1 MVRPVPGTCRPGQVR
16 TEGEGRVE
24 LLDSK
29 DYLERMLAASRPGAG
44 QVLAFY
50 EHRIG
55 AVCKDPALMLMPWD
69 DHLVHRGDGVF
80 ETVKWVDGR
89 VYLLDEHLARM
100 GRSGDPLG
108 LKPPCPWSE
117 VREIV
122 LGIGRAAGT
131 ESGLF
136 RILLGRGPGGFGIDP
151 SECPVPSLY
160 IAAYKYSPKPTAFYE
175 KGVTAFR
182 TSIPAKQ
189 SYLATIK
196 SIDYLPNVLMRKEAA
211 ARGKDFPVCFDAAG
225 HLAEGATEN
234 IALVDQSGCITV
246 PRLDNALS
254 GTTLLRALE
263 LARGEIEHCY
273 KSIGE
278 DDIHQAKEMLI
289 LGTTAQCISIVEYNG
304 RSVGDG
310 KPGPVSRRLLE
321 LLKKDLLENGV
332 AL

>member
-1 MVRPVPGTCRPGQVR
+1 
-16 TEGEGRVE
+16 VE
-24 LLDSK
+24 VLASK
-29 DYLERMLAASRPGAG
+29 AYLERMLAAPRPGSGA
-44 QVLAFY
+44 VLAFY
-50 EHRIG
+50 EHRVG
-55 AVCKDPALMLMPWD
+55 AICKDPALMLMPWD

-80 ETVKWVDGR
+80 ETIKWVDGH

-100 GRSGDPLG
+100 GRSGAPLG
-108 LKPPCPWSE
+108 LDPPCPWNE

-131 ESGLF
+131 KSGLY

-151 SECPVPSLY
+151 SECPVSSLY
-160 IAAYKYSPKPTAFYE
+160 IAAYQYSPKPAAFYE

-211 ARGKDFPVCFDAAG
+211 AKGKDFPVCFDANG
-225 HLAEGATEN
+225 YLAEGATEN
-234 IALVDQSGCITV
+234 IALVDEGGCITV
-246 PRLDNALS
+246 PKLDNALS

-263 LARGEIEHCY
+263 LARGEIPHCY
-273 KSIGE
+273 RSLSE
-278 DDIHQAKEMLI
+278 DDIYKAKEMLI
-289 LGTTAQCISIVEYNG
+289 LGTTAQCLSVVEYNG
-304 RSVGDG
+304 KPVGDG

-321 LLKKDLLENGV
+321 MLKKDLAENGV